1 MAATRSVLG
10 VTLILLCLP
19 TGSGAVTVS
28 ILEPIRS
35 TGDEIGLIFIP
46 SFYASGYRY
55 NLTAQAIQKSS
66 GQRVW
71 VALTENYFFDVVSQ
85 PELQRGISLAIEEL
99 KNAGMTSELYVGVV
113 HGISANL
120 VLDFVPTSDLK
131 ALILMGSTLFRINF
145 FSGLPDPGTNTGCGA
160 GRVEKINQSGGGI
173 RETPGRSVEPLARNL
188 QDAGTQWSLIDTGY
202 DLQPDIRDQEAHR
215 LIGKYINAFLTATF
229 SSVDDQ
235 VDEAL
240 AQLSEA
246 FLKTAAKFQPFL
258 DIRNLETDGKTSMWT
273 ALAQELFAGEYSDRV
288 EVSNQIVNNLWFFSK
303 TPGTTLRNDD
313 MRIDTYALIVD
324 KDKPDENEIWLPEES
339 PSEVNMKLVSK
350 EAIRRALPRQN
361 DTTHQL
367 APNTCASLNR
377 LALALALSV
386 STEEARGRYLSRGR
400 PIIVEEDL
408 LRGSHLGWATSPL
421 EVWEE
426 DDGLH
431 VRSVEWVSS
440 KQHYCKVMSPYRV
453 MEWVNIDS
461 LRVYQGSD

>member
-1 MAATRSVLG
+1 MINFT
-10 VTLILLCLP
+10 VT
-19 TGSGAVTVS
+19 
-28 ILEPIRS
+28 
-35 TGDEIGLIFIP
+35 
-46 SFYASGYRY
+46 
-55 NLTAQAIQKSS
+55 
-66 GQRVW
+66 
-71 VALTENYFFDVVSQ
+71 
-85 PELQRGISLAIEEL
+85 
-99 KNAGMTSELYVGVV
+99 
-113 HGISANL
+113 ANL

-131 ALILMGSTLFRINF
+131 ALILMGSTLFRKTLFRDFPIPVLTLAAELDGMTRLTRVAEEYEKLQEDQSNLLR
-145 FSGLPDPGTNTGCGA
+145 GIYRTPVIYIEGA
-160 GRVEKINQSGGGI
+160 NHAQFIS
-173 RETPGRSVEPLARNL
+173 
-188 QDAGTQWSLIDTGY
+188 GTQWSLIDTGY